1 MVKIDKSVP
10 RPEAITQFLA
20 GDKFTWFLK
29 KHDQNLERLFW
40 EFEPETMLAELASFQ
55 VHFENPEMQ
64 NSSNRRRAT
73 HVLFQTPGWSIA
85 PHLPKV
91 KVGEGK
97 LHPFYFQ

>member
-1 MVKIDKSVP
+1 MVKIDKGIP
-10 RPEAITQFLA
+10 GPQAIAQILSR
-20 GDKFTWFLK
+20 DNFTRIFK
-29 KHDQNLERLFW
+29 KHNQDLKRLLW
-40 EFEPETMLAELASFQ
+40 ELQSKTVLAELASFQ
-55 VHFENPEMQ
+55 VHLENPEMQ